1 MPVWGILVRRW
12 YLVLGALIVSAAL
25 AIAGFY
31 VSKPT
36 YEARADILLLPPA
49 RTSGPTGGLGNP
61 YLALGG
67 SLGDAAQVV
76 AAKVASDQSA
86 EQLAQLGA
94 RAVYSVGLDPSFS
107 APVVV
112 IVTRD
117 TSADEATRT
126 LNAVISMYNGTLL
139 AVQQDAGA
147 PARALLTTRVI
158 TATPIP
164 QRLLK
169 TPIRNAI
176 AGGVGG
182 LLLGLL
188 PILLLERLA
197 AARTKRGQARPNATE
212 PPDEP
217 ERDEATPPS
226 EPTAIEQRPRRRLLG
241 RRVRVDAGD
250 GVSRRKSERSERTDR
265 SDAGYDGDDDARAEA
280 DRDDTPVSLLLA
292 DPRDP

>member
-12 YLVLGALIVSAAL
+12 YLVLGALVVSATL
-25 AIAGFY
+25 AIVGFY

-36 YEARADILLLPPA
+36 YEARADLLLLPPA

-61 YLALGG
+61 YLALNG
-67 SLGDAAQVV
+67 SLGDAAQVI
-76 AAKVASDQSA
+76 AAEVASDRSA
-86 EQLAQLGA
+86 ERLAEQGR
-94 RAVYSVGLDPSFS
+94 RAVYSVGLDQSFS

-112 IVTRD
+112 VVTRD
-117 TSADEATRT
+117 ASAAEATLT
-126 LNAVISMYNGTLL
+126 LNAVMSEYNRTLL
-139 AVQQDAGA
+139 KVQQDAGA
-147 PARALLTTRVI
+147 PARATFATRVI
-158 TATPIP
+158 TTTPIP

-197 AARTKRGQARPNATE
+197 AARTKRRQARPNAAE
-212 PPDEP
+212 PADEP
-217 ERDEATPPS
+217 ASAEAAPPS
-226 EPTAIEQRPRRRLLG
+226 EPTAIEQRLRRRLLRLG
-241 RRVRVDAGD
+241 VRGDAGD
-250 GVSRRKSERSERTDR
+250 GVSRRKSERSERSDR
-265 SDAGYDGDDDARAEA
+265 SDSGHHGDDDASGEA